1 MIAGAELVP
10 LLALMALA
18 VAAPVVAVVVYF
30 ERRMARVEA
39 KIDASSKD
47 FRELKESFLRML

>member
-1 MIAGAELVP
+1 MLG
-10 LLALMALA
+10 LAFMALA

-39 KIDASSKD
+39 KIDASGKD